1 MKALLIA
8 LLLLTAAL
16 RLHDLG
22 AQSLWYDEGSS
33 YVQSTRSLSAIA
45 DNAAR
50 DIHPPGYYWLLA
62 GWRALTG
69 ESEFAL
75 RSLSAFASILSA
87 ALTYAVSRRLFGVT
101 GGILAMLLVAL
112 NTFSIYYSQEAR
124 MYALLTLWSA
134 ASLYALIRLI
144 ERPTPRL
151 ALILGLLNAAGLWTH
166 YAFPFFM
173 LAQGVVVILGA
184 KPRRWIA
191 FAGANLLAI
200 ALFAPW
206 IPTALN
212 QLTTWGQ
219 VRDAVPLAESLLTLL
234 RWLTFG
240 ITADTIAPTIALLIL
255 LFGLLQR
262 GKPGLS
268 LLVPIF
274 WVIVPVGVFLAFDLF
289 REANLKFLL
298 PAQIGMALWLARG
311 ITHIPDLLPTRRLV
325 WIPRFA
331 AGAAAVWLIIGLVD
345 GLPRLYTD
353 PAFQR
358 PDYRAA
364 AMRIVADSR
373 PGDAIILSAPNQ
385 IEVFAYYYSGALPIY
400 PLPVG
405 LTSDDAATRA
415 AVERIITDY
424 TRAFVVFYGEN
435 ERDPRRIVE
444 TTLDAGAFELDD
456 TWYGDLR
463 LARYV
468 MPAPMALERSSDAAF
483 GDAIVLVG
491 YGLSAEALS
500 PGDVLQV
507 RLDWRAGLPLTQ
519 RYKVFVQL
527 LDANGVLAAQRD
539 SEPGGGLA
547 LTTTWTPDEI
557 VADNHALFIPESL
570 ATGEYRLIVG
580 LYNLDPPNIR
590 LPVGNGDF
598 LDLGA
603 IQVR

>member
-16 RLHDLG
+16 RLHELG
-22 AQSLWYDEGSS
+22 AQSLWYDEGNS

-62 GWRALTG
+62 GWRALIG

-87 ALTYAVSRRLFGVT
+87 ALTYAIGRRLMGRS
-101 GGILAMLLVAL
+101 GGILALVFVAL
-112 NTFSIYYSQEAR
+112 NSFSIYYAQEAR
-124 MYALLTLWSA
+124 MYAPLTLWSA
-134 ASLYALIRLI
+134 ASLYTLIRLI

-151 ALILGLLNAAGLWTH
+151 MLILGLLNAAGLWTH

-173 LAQGVVVILGA
+173 LAQGGIVVLTS

-206 IPTALN
+206 IPTALH

-219 VRDAVPLAESLLTLL
+219 VRDSAPLAESLLTLL

-240 ITADTIAPTIALLIL
+240 ISADAAAPAVALLVM
-255 LFGLLQR
+255 LFGLLQL

-268 LLVPIF
+268 FFVPIL

-311 ITHIPDLLPTRRLV
+311 VIGVRTTLTPPGRNTRLPSWALPALMIIMLTD
-325 WIPRFA
+325 
-331 AGAAAVWLIIGLVD
+331 GAL
-345 GLPRLYTD
+345 RLYSD
-353 PAFQR
+353 PNYQR

-364 AMRIVADSR
+364 AARITADSR

-385 IEVFAYYYSGALPIY
+385 IEVFGYYYSGDLPIY

-405 LTSDDAATRA
+405 LSSDDDATRA
-415 AVERIITDY
+415 AVEDIITDY
-424 TRAFVVFYGEN
+424 ARAFVVFYGEN
-435 ERDPRRIVE
+435 ERDPRRVVE
-444 TTLDAGAFELDD
+444 TTLDADAFELDD

-468 MPAPMALERSSDAAF
+468 MPAPMRIERMSGAEFGGMIALVSYA
-483 GDAIVLVG
+483 
-491 YGLSAEALS
+491 LSAETLS

-507 RLDWRAGLPLTQ
+507 RLDWRASTAIDR

-527 LDANGVLAAQRD
+527 LDASGVLAAQRD

-547 LTTTWTPDEI
+547 LTTTWTPGEI
-557 VADNHALFIPESL
+557 VSDNHALFIPDSL
-570 ATGEYRLIVG
+570 SPGVYRLIVG
-580 LYNLDPPNIR
+580 LYDLDPPNAR
-590 LPVGNGDF
+590 LSVGNSDF

-603 IQVR
+603 VRLR

>member
-1 MKALLIA
+1 MRPVLIL

-22 AQSLWYDEGSS
+22 VQSLWYDEGNS
-33 YVQSTRSLSAIA
+33 YVQSTRTLSAIA

-62 GWRALTG
+62 GWRALMG

-75 RSLSAFASILSA
+75 RSLSAFASIVSA
-87 ALTYAVSRRLFGVT
+87 ALTYAIGRRLLGTT
-101 GGILAMLLVAL
+101 GGILALLLVAL
-112 NTFSIYYSQEAR
+112 HSFSIYYAQEAR
-124 MYALLTLWSA
+124 MYALLTLWGA
-134 ASLYALIRLI
+134 ASFYALIRLI
-144 ERPTPRL
+144 ERPTPRS
-151 ALILGLLNAAGLWTH
+151 ALILGLLNGAGLWTH

-173 LAQGVVVILGA
+173 LAQGVVVVVGA

-191 FAGANLLAI
+191 FASASLLAI
-200 ALFAPW
+200 ASFAPW
-206 IPTALN
+206 IPTALH

-219 VRDAVPLAESLLTLL
+219 VRDSAPLGESLLTLL
-234 RWLTFG
+234 RWLSFG
-240 ITADTIAPTIALLIL
+240 ISADATAPLIAPLVMLFSFVRVGKARLGLI
-255 LFGLLQR
+255 
-262 GKPGLS
+262 
-268 LLVPIF
+268 VPIL
-274 WVIVPVGVFLAFDLF
+274 WVIVPVGVFVAFDLF

-311 ITHIPDLLPTRRLV
+311 VIGMRTTLTPPGQSTR
-325 WIPRFA
+325 
-331 AGAAAVWLIIGLVD
+331 
-345 GLPRLYTD
+345 LPRWGVPALMIIMLTDGTLRLYSD
-353 PAFQR
+353 PAYQR

-364 AMRIVADSR
+364 AARISAGSR

-385 IEVFAYYYSGALPIY
+385 IEVFGYYYSGDLPIY

-405 LTSDDAATRA
+405 LSNDDDATRA
-415 AVERIITDY
+415 AVEGIIANY
-424 TRAFVVFYGEN
+424 ARAYVLFYGEN

-468 MPAPMALERSSDAAF
+468 MPAPMQIERMSGVEF
-483 GDAIVLVG
+483 GGGIALVG
-491 YGLSAEALS
+491 YALSAEALH

-507 RLDWRAGLPLTQ
+507 RLNWRAEATLTQ

-527 LDANGVLAAQRD
+527 LDSNGVLAAQRD

-547 LTTTWTPDEI
+547 LTTTWTAGEI
-557 VADNHALFIPESL
+557 IADNHALFIPDSL
-570 ATGEYRLIVG
+570 PPGEYRLIVG
-580 LYNLDPPNIR
+580 LYNLDPPHAR
-590 LPVGNGDF
+590 LSVGESDF
-598 LDLGA
+598 LDLGT
-603 IQVR
+603 IRLR

>member
-33 YVQSTRSLSAIA
+33 YVQSTRTLSDIA

-62 GWRALTG
+62 GWRALSG

-75 RSLSAFASILSA
+75 RSLSAFASIVSA
-87 ALTYAVSRRLFGVT
+87 ALTYAVGRRLFGMT

-112 NTFSIYYSQEAR
+112 NTFSIYYAQEAR

-134 ASLYALIRLI
+134 ASFYVLIRLI
-144 ERPTPRL
+144 DRPTPLL

-173 LAQGVVVILGA
+173 LTQGLIVVLNPN
-184 KPRRWIA
+184 PRRLIA
-191 FAGANLLAI
+191 FTAANLLAV
-200 ALFAPW
+200 AVFAPW
-206 IPTALN
+206 IPTALH

-219 VRDAVPLAESLLTLL
+219 VRDTVPLAESLLTLL

-240 ITADTIAPTIALLIL
+240 ITADDIAPAIVLLIM

-311 ITHIPDLLPTRRLV
+311 ITNIPHLLPTRRLV
-325 WIPRFA
+325 WIPRLA
-331 AGAAAVWLIIGLVD
+331 AGAASVWLILGLVD

-353 PAFQR
+353 PAYQR

-364 AMRIVADSR
+364 AARIDADSR

-385 IEVFAYYYSGALPIY
+385 IEVFAYYYSGDLPIY

-405 LTSDDAATRA
+405 LTSDDDATRA
-415 AVERIITDY
+415 AVEDIITNY
-424 TRAFVVFYGEN
+424 SRAFVVFYGEN
-435 ERDPRRIVE
+435 ERDPRRVVE
-444 TTLDAGAFELDD
+444 STLDSDAFELDD

-468 MPAPMALERSSDAAF
+468 MPAPMEIERESGAQF
-483 GDAIVLVG
+483 GDSIALVG

-507 RLDWRAGLPLTQ
+507 RLHWRAGSPLTQ

-527 LDANGVLAAQRD
+527 IDANGFLAAQRD

-557 VADNHALFIPESL
+557 VADNHALFIPDSL
-570 ATGEYRLIVG
+570 PPGEYRLIAG
-580 LYNLDPPNIR
+580 LYDLDPPNAR
-590 LPVGNGDF
+590 LPVGNDDF

>member
-1 MKALLIA
+1 MRTLIL

-33 YVQSTRSLSAIA
+33 YVQSTRTLSEIA
-45 DNAAR
+45 DHAAR
-50 DIHPPGYYWLLA
+50 DIHPPGYYWILA
-62 GWRALTG
+62 GWRVLMG

-75 RSLSAFASILSA
+75 RSLSAFASIISA
-87 ALTYAVSRRLFGVT
+87 TLTYAIGRRLIGRS
-101 GGILAMLLVAL
+101 GGIFALMFVAL
-112 NTFSIYYSQEAR
+112 NSFSIYYAQEAR

-151 ALILGLLNAAGLWTH
+151 ALTLGLLNAAGLWTH

-173 LAQGVVVILGA
+173 LAQGVIVVLTM

-191 FAGANLLAI
+191 FAGASLLAI
-200 ALFAPW
+200 AIFAPW
-206 IPTALN
+206 IPTALH

-219 VRDAVPLAESLLTLL
+219 VRDAIPLEESLLTLV

-240 ITADTIAPTIALLIL
+240 ISADANAPLIAPLVL
-255 LFGLLQR
+255 LFGLVPLGR
-262 GKPGLS
+262 SRLGLI
-268 LLVPIF
+268 VPIL
-274 WVIVPVGVFLAFDLF
+274 WVIVPVGIFLAFDLF

-311 ITHIPDLLPTRRLV
+311 LVGVRMVLTPPGQTTR
-325 WIPRFA
+325 
-331 AGAAAVWLIIGLVD
+331 
-345 GLPRLYTD
+345 LPRWAIPALMIIMLTDGALRLYGD
-353 PAFQR
+353 PAYQR

-364 AMRIVADSR
+364 VTRISAESR
-373 PGDAIILSAPNQ
+373 SGDAIILSAPNQ
-385 IEVFAYYYSGALPIY
+385 IEVFSYYYNGDLPIY

-405 LTSDDAATRA
+405 LSSDDDATRA
-415 AVERIITDY
+415 AVEDIIMRY
-424 TRAFVVFYGEN
+424 RRVYVLFYGEN
-435 ERDPRRIVE
+435 ERDPRRVVE

-468 MPAPMALERSSDAAF
+468 MPASMQIERVSGAKFGGMIALVSYA
-483 GDAIVLVG
+483 
-491 YGLSAEALS
+491 LSAETLS

-507 RLDWRAGLPLTQ
+507 RLDWRAETPLTQ

-527 LDANGVLAAQRD
+527 LDASGVLAAQRD

-547 LTTTWTPDEI
+547 LTTTWTPGEI
-557 VADNHALFIPESL
+557 VSDNHALFIPDSL
-570 ATGEYRLIVG
+570 PSGTYRLIVG
-580 LYNLDPPNIR
+580 LYELDPPNTRLTVGEVDFLNLGTIR
-590 LPVGNGDF
+590 L
-598 LDLGA
+598 
-603 IQVR
+603 R